1 MALTYLVDT
10 SVLTRLA
17 RKEVRE
23 VVAPL
28 LEQRQLARC
37 SMSDLELGFS
47 ARNAREWDDIHRA
60 AGFFE
65 LVETGQHDFE
75 QARRVQRALAG
86 LGFKGRKV
94 PDLLIAAVAER
105 AELTVLHYD
114 RDFDLIAEA
123 TGQPAR
129 WVVERGSID

>member
-1 MALTYLVDT
+1 MSSPRYGRPAAGALL
-10 SVLTRLA
+10 
-17 RKEVRE
+17 
-23 VVAPL
+23 
-28 LEQRQLARC
+28 
-37 SMSDLELGFS
+37 DLELGFS
-47 ARNAREWDDIHRA
+47 ARNAREWNDIHRA
-60 AGFFE
+60 AGYLE
-65 LVETGQHDFE
+65 LVETAQPDFD

-114 RDFDLIAEA
+114 RDFDLIAQA
-123 TGQPAR
+123 TGQPTR